1 MYNICNMCLFI
12 CMELFLDFFYV
23 YFLFIIGVKLRVLI
37 FFKMRNFRYKLVLFN
52 YLILIMEL

>member
-1 MYNICNMCLFI
+1 MYNIGLYNKCLFI

-23 YFLFIIGVKLRVLI
+23 YFLFMIGVKLRVLI

-52 YLILIMEL
+52 YL

>member
-1 MYNICNMCLFI
+1 MYNIYNECLFI

-37 FFKMRNFRYKLVLFN
+37 FFKMRNFSYKLVLFN